1 MIYYLLCRNAEISN
15 GIESAANIYTIEEK
29 QYIGYTL
36 CAKEN
41 LIFEALKKEN
51 LKVFR
56 VVELNFP
63 DPKDL
68 SSKAKFTFIRWV
80 FICDS

>member
-1 MIYYLLCRNAEISN
+1 MIYYLLCRKAEPSN
-15 GIESAANIYTIEEK
+15 QIESSANIYTIEGK
-29 QYIGYTL
+29 QYIGYHL
-36 CAKEN
+36 AIKNEI
-41 LIFEALKKEN
+41 IFEALKKAN

-56 VVELNFP
+56 VVELDFF

>member
-1 MIYYLLCRNAEISN
+1 MIYYLLCRKAETASP
-15 GIESAANIYTIEEK
+15 IESSADIYTIEGK

-36 CAKEN
+36 AEKQEP
-41 LIFEALKKEN
+41 IFEALKKAN

-63 DPKDL
+63 DPKDS